1 MAGLKPTAQLL
12 VGRRRSSEMLSVGL
26 LCASV
31 STHFHKKSPYT
42 TIFLIVE
49 TE

>member
-12 VGRRRSSEMLSVGL
+12 VGRRSSSDMLSVDL

-31 STHFHKKSPYT
+31 STHFCKKIHNHLPYSGD
-42 TIFLIVE
+42 
-49 TE
+49 

>member
-12 VGRRRSSEMLSVGL
+12 VGRRSSDTLSVGL

-31 STHFHKKSPYT
+31 STHFCKKIHSRLPYSGD
-42 TIFLIVE
+42 
-49 TE
+49 